1 MRVRWFAAEGGVRGW
16 YIRREGGGGGWE
28 QGRVIKRKGGAV
40 GTTVERECYTDQE
53 SSTFEVSGF
62 ERRLKRRWG

>member
-1 MRVRWFAAEGGVRGW
+1 MGGIYG
-16 YIRREGGGGGWE
+16 GKGGGGWE
-28 QGRVIKRKGGAV
+28 QERVIKRKGGAV

-62 ERRLKRRWG
+62 ERRLKKEVGIAKNNSHK

>member
-1 MRVRWFAAEGGVRGW
+1 MVRCRRWGAWVVYTEGWKQR
-16 YIRREGGGGGWE
+16 
-28 QGRVIKRKGGAV
+28 RVIKRKGGAV

-53 SSTFEVSGF
+53 SSAFEVSGF